1 MTQFIDRIE
10 DAVDAVLQEIPNE
23 IILGIPLG
31 IGKPNVFINALYRR
45 IKGMPERK
53 LKIMTALSLLRPRG
67 QSSLEKHFLEPFVE
81 RILGDYPDLEYAL
94 DSHARKLPPNI
105 SLHEFFFKTGEY
117 LSNALAQQNY
127 ISTNYTFVARDM
139 AVQGM
144 NVLTQAVAARMVDG
158 KLRLSL
164 SSNSDMT
171 CEAIERLKNIPGQ
184 KFILVAVINEKM
196 PFMLNHADVSPDI
209 FDIVVS
215 DPAATHHLFGAPN
228 MKVSIQDYAI
238 GLHASSL
245 VPDNGTLQIGIG
257 SLGDAIAHALIL
269 RDKHN
274 KDYRKLVADLCVG
287 HSPGRE
293 LDPFS
298 KGLYGCSEMFVNGF
312 MHLIENGIVRKQVF
326 ADLALQMLL
335 NDGKITT
342 AVTGNTLREL
352 LAAGRIDSPLRAKDV
367 SYLCEFG
374 IFKATVQWAAG
385 KLQFGEQSYSADIE
399 DATAFA
405 LIEKHLLGTTLHG
418 GIFMHGGF
426 FLGPNDFYEKLRV
439 MPEATLK
446 HIEMHRIDYI
456 NQTYGHGDIA
466 RAQRRDARFIN
477 TTMMVTLLGAAV
489 SDALENGAVV
499 SGVGGQY
506 NFVAMAHALPDA
518 RSVMLVRATREAK
531 DQVQSNIVWNYGHT
545 TIPRH
550 LRDIVITEYGIADLR
565 GQHDAEIVARLIAV
579 ADSRFQDE
587 LIATAQKNN
596 KLAKD
601 FELPEIYRQNLPEV
615 LEAKLQTARSAGQLP
630 DFPFGTDFTADE
642 LEMVK
647 VMQRLKSA
655 TENPLDLV
663 KSALRGL
670 FGNQEAP
677 PEWLD
682 RLGLSET
689 HDFKTAL
696 TKRLFIG
703 NL

>member
-10 DAVDAVLQEIPNE
+10 DAVDAVLAEIPNE

-45 IKGMPERK
+45 IKGMPERR

-81 RILGDYPDLEYAL
+81 RVLGDYPDLDYAL
-94 DSHARKLPPNI
+94 DSHARKLPVNI
-105 SLHEFFFKTGEY
+105 TLHEFFFKTGEY
-117 LSNALAQQNY
+117 LNNPLAQQNY

-144 NVLTQAVAARMVDG
+144 NVLTQAVGARMVDG

-171 CEAIERLKNIPGQ
+171 CEAIERLKNLPGQ

-209 FDIVVS
+209 FDIVIS

-228 MKVSIQDYAI
+228 MKVSSQDYAI

-269 RDKHN
+269 RDKQN
-274 KDYRKLVADLCVG
+274 KDYRKLISGLCVG
-287 HSPGRE
+287 RMPGRE
-293 LDPFS
+293 LEPFA

-326 ADLALQMLL
+326 DDLALQTLL
-335 NDGKITT
+335 NEGKITT
-342 AVTGNTLREL
+342 EVSGQTVREL
-352 LAAGRIDSPLRAKDV
+352 LAADRIDSPLRAKDV
-367 SYLCEFG
+367 SYLCKFG
-374 IFKATVQWAAG
+374 VLKPEVRWEGG
-385 KLQFGEQSYSADIE
+385 KLQLGEQNYSADIE
-399 DATAFA
+399 DAAVFT
-405 LIEKHLLGTTLHG
+405 LIEKQLLGTTLRG

-426 FLGPNDFYEKLRV
+426 FLGPNDFYDKLRA
-439 MPEATLK
+439 MPEETLK

-456 NQTYGHGDIA
+456 NQTYGHGGIA

-518 RSVMLVRATREAK
+518 RSVMLVRATRETK

-550 LRDIVITEYGIADLR
+550 LRDIVITEYGVADLR
-565 GQHDAEIVARLIAV
+565 GQHDSEIIARLIAI

-601 FELPEIYRQNLPEV
+601 FELPEIYRQNMPEV
-615 LEAKLQTARSAGQLP
+615 LEAKLQTARDAGQLP

-670 FGNQEAP
+670 FGKHEAP